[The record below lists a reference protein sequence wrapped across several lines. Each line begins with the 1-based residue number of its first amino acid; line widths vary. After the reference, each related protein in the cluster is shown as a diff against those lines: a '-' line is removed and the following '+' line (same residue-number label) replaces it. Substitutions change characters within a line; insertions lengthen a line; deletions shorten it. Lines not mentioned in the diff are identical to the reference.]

1 MSVRAFKTLFLTL
14 LALVVVTSPAVAQVK
29 WQLRLGP
36 TLPMGDYGDGF
47 GTGFHVMGGANFE
60 LTAKPISFRTDLV
73 YNMSKCDVS
82 GCGDITSKLITLSGD
97 VQYNFPTPTN
107 HPYLLGGLTWGHA
120 SLGGSDAP
128 SGLDSEKDVG
138 FNVGGGMHFNVGGAK
153 AFVEARYFQVG
164 DADFVPITFGVRF

>member
-1 MSVRAFKTLFLTL
+1 MHVRSLRSLILTVL
-14 LALVVVTSPAVAQVK
+14 SLAVVTTPAAAQIK
-29 WQLRLGP
+29 WQLGLGP
-36 TLPMGDYGDGF
+36 TLPMGDFGNGV

-73 YNMSKCDVS
+73 YNMFKCDTS
-82 GCGDITSKLITLSGD
+82 GCGDITSKVITLSGD
-97 VQYNFPTPTN
+97 IQYNFPTPTN
-107 HPYLLGGLTWGHA
+107 HPYLLGGVTWGHA

-138 FNVGGGMHFNVGGAK
+138 FNVGGGLHFNVGGAK
-153 AFVEARYFQVG
+153 AFVEARYFVVG